1 MEDISLLASLLSRL
15 NENQIAL
22 GAAVE
27 ELSKWVGERGSTDV
41 AENVSS
47 ALDALDRNAG
57 FITMAL
63 ISISAEGKRSS

>member
-1 MEDISLLASLLSRL
+1 MEDLKLLASLLTRI

-41 AENVSS
+41 SESVMG
-47 ALDALDRNAG
+47 ALATLDNNAG
-57 FITMAL
+57 FINMAL
-63 ISISAEGKRSS
+63 ISLSAEGKRSS